1 MQKCEKMENLTDSPF
16 FSYGIKFKKRQ
27 MFIFLNVSNFNPE
40 FKNLTLFSSF
50 FPKTPICPKV
60 VFCRKKA
67 FFRKKM
73 AYYFRKK
80 KLA

>member
-1 MQKCEKMENLTDSPF
+1 MRKNGESNRLSIFFVRNKIQKKTNVYLSKR
-16 FSYGIKFKKRQ
+16 IKF
-27 MFIFLNVSNFNPE
+27 PH